1 MFYYEVYVVIKQKY
15 FIVFGWAVTLIS
27 KGVIANPRRKVS
39 TYLHAGCCKKR
50 GKGMEGEIVE
60 LYICADFVKDNNEAS
75 VVVNVDSSNHP
86 GDLLKSN
93 PDSNRWSQGCGG
105 SFWSSSLSGHV

>member
-1 MFYYEVYVVIKQKY
+1 MLDV
-15 FIVFGWAVTLIS
+15 A
-27 KGVIANPRRKVS
+27 
-39 TYLHAGCCKKR
+39 KK

-93 PDSNRWSQGCGG
+93 PDSNR
-105 SFWSSSLSGHV
+105 

>member
-1 MFYYEVYVVIKQKY
+1 MWSSNKAKIFYSIWLSCNFHFKRSNCEP
-15 FIVFGWAVTLIS
+15 TS
-27 KGVIANPRRKVS
+27 KRK
-39 TYLHAGCCKKR
+39 YLHAGCCKKEA
-50 GKGMEGEIVE
+50 KGWRGEIVE

-93 PDSNRWSQGCGG
+93 PDSNR
-105 SFWSSSLSGHV
+105 